1 MMSNDWESF
10 KKSVKPIKKPHNIKS
25 VRKKNTKSFQG
36 NTTTENP
43 TNENDLQDIEIQ
55 VSKDW
60 GFLEKNTLKK
70 ILRGNIKIMS
80 RLDLHGQNV
89 RDSKRLVLRFINS
102 NFYKR
107 QRLLLLITGKGQK
120 LSVEDGWKS
129 IGILKTIIPT
139 WLRSKALHDK
149 VLWFDY
155 APPNKGGDGAY
166 LIYLRKS
173 EDKPG

>member
-1 MMSNDWESF
+1 MSINDWESF
-10 KKSVKPIKKPHNIKS
+10 KKSVKPINKTHNIKS
-25 VRKKNTKSFQG
+25 VRNKNTKSFER
-36 NTTTENP
+36 NITDKNP
-43 TNENDLQDIEIQ
+43 INEDDIQNIEIQ

-60 GFLEKNTLKK
+60 GVLEKNTLKK
-70 ILRGNIKIMS
+70 ILKGNIKIMS

-89 RDSKRLVLRFINS
+89 KDSKRLVLRFINS

-139 WLRSKALHDK
+139 WLRSKALDDK

-173 EDKPG
+173 EDKPS

>member
-1 MMSNDWESF
+1 
-10 KKSVKPIKKPHNIKS
+10 
-25 VRKKNTKSFQG
+25 
-36 NTTTENP
+36 
-43 TNENDLQDIEIQ
+43 
-55 VSKDW
+55 
-60 GFLEKNTLKK
+60 
-70 ILRGNIKIMS
+70 MS

-89 RDSKRLVLRFINS
+89 KDSKRPVLRFINA

-139 WLRSKALHDK
+139 WLRSKALDDK

-173 EDKPG
+173 EDKPS